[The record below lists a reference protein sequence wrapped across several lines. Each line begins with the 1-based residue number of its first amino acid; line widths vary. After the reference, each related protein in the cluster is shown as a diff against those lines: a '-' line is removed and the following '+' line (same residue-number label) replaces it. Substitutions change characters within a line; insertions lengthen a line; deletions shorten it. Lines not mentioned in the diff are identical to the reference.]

1 MVEYNKLNGKLSELQ
16 LSKSKTAVNNQIALT
31 LKLNFKM
38 FQESNLPHE
47 LLLPTWQNA
56 KVRNA
61 FENTMPTGIRLST
74 TQISK

>member
-47 LLLPTWQNA
+47 LLLP
-56 KVRNA
+56 
-61 FENTMPTGIRLST
+61 M
-74 TQISK
+74 